1 MRKIQ
6 SALFRIFNI
15 VFLDPF
21 RMTTY
26 DVNVK
31 NLFETPTMFPSKF
44 SQMATLY
51 LHNLR
56 SKIPEDF
63 VIPSSQEDSEIM
75 LEEQPKEVLRDE
87 DPEANELPELT
98 TEITEIEKTNN
109 EEELLEELIEPAPL
123 ENINLDENLLEEEPQ
138 ESITIPPP
146 FELDTNTTKEAELD
160 LEDEPEGGE
169 QTDVLDKRWTKR
181 TQQTLALLQKNLKKK
196 NEVNFKDITKNC
208 SRKQAALKFYTLL
221 ILTKEKAIKVHQD
234 EIFADVIIERG
245 ANFVQS

>member
-1 MRKIQ
+1 MRKFQ
-6 SALFRIFNI
+6 SALFQIFNI
-15 VFLDPF
+15 VFPDPF

-44 SQMATLY
+44 SQMANLY

-98 TEITEIEKTNN
+98 TE
-109 EEELLEELIEPAPL
+109 
-123 ENINLDENLLEEEPQ
+123 
-138 ESITIPPP
+138 
-146 FELDTNTTKEAELD
+146 
-160 LEDEPEGGE
+160 
-169 QTDVLDKRWTKR
+169 
-181 TQQTLALLQKNLKKK
+181 
-196 NEVNFKDITKNC
+196 
-208 SRKQAALKFYTLL
+208 
-221 ILTKEKAIKVHQD
+221 QD
-234 EIFADVIIERG
+234 SL
-245 ANFVQS
+245 VQSQQ